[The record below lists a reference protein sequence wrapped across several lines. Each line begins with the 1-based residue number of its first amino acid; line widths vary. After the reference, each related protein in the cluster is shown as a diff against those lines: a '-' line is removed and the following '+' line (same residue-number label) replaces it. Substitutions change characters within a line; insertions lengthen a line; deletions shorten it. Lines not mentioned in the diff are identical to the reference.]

1 VEYLFGI
8 EIMISLI
15 VHLETILNVSN
26 FNTEFFL
33 QIGPFTC
40 LLRQG
45 SSVFHLE
52 LYISV
57 YLMVKM

>member
-1 VEYLFGI
+1 
-8 EIMISLI
+8 MISLI

-57 YLMVKM
+57 YLMVRM